1 MRIVFM
7 GSSAASATCLRAILR
22 LPNLQV
28 VGLVTQPDRPAG
40 RGKALTPCP
49 CRAYAAE
56 RKITECITPENVNS
70 AESLAWIRAKKPD
83 VVVVV
88 AFGQFLKEELLNLPP
103 YGCVNCHFSL
113 LPKYRGASPVASAIA
128 AGEKMTGVTVM
139 RMGIGMDDG
148 PILLQAHEPIYQ
160 DDTGETLMDRLA
172 ISGGVNLAKALKL
185 MAARQLPP
193 PTPQVD
199 EEATFAYKYRK
210 TDGLVDWA
218 QPSVVIERR
227 IRAFTPWPGCYTFLP
242 VRFRKKDSGRLVI
255 SGAEFAKL
263 DPAQRSELP
272 GTVLAVTARGP
283 VVRTADTAL
292 LLTALKPEGSRMMD
306 GGAFL
311 RGRPL
316 KPLADMFLAK

>member
-1 MRIVFM
+1 M
-7 GSSAASATCLRAILR
+7 
-22 LPNLQV
+22 
-28 VGLVTQPDRPAG
+28 
-40 RGKALTPCP
+40 
-49 CRAYAAE
+49 
-56 RKITECITPENVNS
+56 
-70 AESLAWIRAKKPD
+70 
-83 VVVVV
+83 
-88 AFGQFLKEELLNLPP
+88 
-103 YGCVNCHFSL
+103 
-113 LPKYRGASPVASAIA
+113 
-128 AGEKMTGVTVM
+128 
-139 RMGIGMDDG
+139 
-148 PILLQAHEPIYQ
+148 
-160 DDTGETLMDRLA
+160 
-172 ISGGVNLAKALKL
+172 
-185 MAARQLPP
+185 
-193 PTPQVD
+193 
-199 EEATFAYKYRK
+199 
-210 TDGLVDWA
+210 DWA

-316 KPLADMFLAK
+316 KPLSDMFLAK

>member
-1 MRIVFM
+1 MIQLASVVFISQE
-7 GSSAASATCLRAILR
+7 SSDKYERHLVDVLAFCCLRDRSDCASEHLLIR
-22 LPNLQV
+22 PC
-28 VGLVTQPDRPAG
+28 GLVND
-40 RGKALTPCP
+40 C
-49 CRAYAAE
+49 CR
-56 RKITECITPENVNS
+56 RIFCI
-70 AESLAWIRAKKPD
+70 L
-83 VVVVV
+83 
-88 AFGQFLKEELLNLPP
+88 
-103 YGCVNCHFSL
+103 
-113 LPKYRGASPVASAIA
+113 A

-148 PILLQAHEPIYQ
+148 PILLQAFEPIYQ
-160 DDTGETLMDRLA
+160 DDTSETLMDRLA

-242 VRFRKKDSGRLVI
+242 VRFRKKDTGRLVI
-255 SGAEFAKL
+255 SGAEFATL

-316 KPLADMFLAK
+316 KPLSDMFLAK